1 MHHFGRL
8 PIVLLLFGG
17 MMAYRIWRMSH
28 RANAPSG
35 LRLDRLWV
43 MPAIVC
49 GLAVLALVHT
59 HLHGKQ
65 WFILLLAAG
74 LGAALGWWR
83 GGQVRISI
91 NPRTN
96 QLMQHASPVVFYVVI
111 GLFALRFGMRFL
123 AFGTGAGRAAFHIAS
138 ALILFTCAMIS
149 VQRLEMYLRARRLL
163 AGHAAT
169 PVPPIFPRRSDK

>member
-1 MHHFGRL
+1 MHHFGHL

-17 MMAYRIWRMSH
+17 LMAYRIWRMSH
-28 RANAPSG
+28 RNSGPRG
-35 LRLDRLWV
+35 LRIDQLWI
-43 MPAIVC
+43 MPAIISA
-49 GLAVLALVHT
+49 LAVLVLARSHP
-59 HLHGKQ
+59 HGKQ
-65 WFILLLAAG
+65 WLILLLAAG

-96 QLMQHASPVVFYVVI
+96 QLMQHASPVVLYVI
-111 GLFALRFGMRFL
+111 LGLFVLRFGLRFL
-123 AFGTGAGRAAFHIAS
+123 LAESGAGRAAVQVAG
-138 ALILFTCAMIS
+138 ALIAFTCAMIC

-169 PVPPIFPRRSDK
+169 PVPPIFPRRP